1 MGVKLCRKCGREKEP
16 SDFFA
21 DHSTSDKLS
30 SSCKTCLQPP
40 KPKRVRRRLL
50 GTEKQCSNCA
60 RMLPSGAFTY
70 ADYNPDGL
78 QKECRTC
85 KQYRQG
91 EPTLSQV
98 VAFEA
103 QLAEIYAEGKRL
115 LRNVELH
122 RSQFEQFVYQEMR
135 RRGLLEDWQP
145 PSWIHKTS
153 IPE

>member
-1 MGVKLCRKCGREKEP
+1 MKICRKCGKEKQP
-16 SDFFA
+16 TDFFA
-21 DHSTSDKLS
+21 DHFTSDKLTP
-30 SSCKTCLQPP
+30 SCKACLQP
-40 KPKRVRRRLL
+40 KPKRVKRQLL
-50 GTEKQCSNCA
+50 GTTKRCDNCA

-91 EPTLSQV
+91 KPTQAQV
-98 VAFEA
+98 AAFEA
-103 QLAEIYAEGKRL
+103 ELAEIYADGKRL
-115 LRNVELH
+115 LRNIELH
-122 RSQFEQFVYQEMR
+122 RSQFEQYVYQEMR
-135 RRGLLEDWQP
+135 RRGLLKDWRP